1 MFSLGHCQ
9 LPFEEL
15 PALLGAGQE
24 WEQSEVKEGKAGHG
38 GLQRRTVARGQNFSR
53 ERHPVMGRERSES
66 SAVTCAP
73 LTSERC
79 ETLGL

>member
-9 LPFEEL
+9 LPSEEL

-38 GLQRRTVARGQNFSR
+38 GYSAGLLPVVRTFLEKAIQ
-53 ERHPVMGRERSES
+53 
-66 SAVTCAP
+66 
-73 LTSERC
+73 
-79 ETLGL
+79 